1 LAKCSG
7 TIYAIFRLTQGLGV
21 FCNKRQILPNLVAE
35 AMEKRP
41 IIFFMLFVTLLF
53 AFACAYSPFDKVRE
67 VDLFSDKKYEDL
79 DIEVL
84 YAEKEISL
92 EGVLVSAT
100 LFSPF
105 SDIFFEF
112 LPSFFSPNTLLVTT
126 FWVLR
131 C

>member
-1 LAKCSG
+1 
-7 TIYAIFRLTQGLGV
+7 LTHGFGV
-21 FCNKRQILPNLVAE
+21 FYNHLQILPNLVAE

-79 DIEVL
+79 DIDDL
-84 YAEKEISL
+84 YGEKESSL
-92 EGVLVSAT
+92 GGVFVVAT
-100 LFSPF
+100 LFSLFPGT
-105 SDIFFEF
+105 FFES
-112 LPSFFSPNTLLVTT
+112 LPSFFSPNTLLGAP
-126 FWVLR
+126 FSVLR